1 MKMMNSTPA
10 LCVLLAV
17 LFSSSTR
24 GMGTTASTEG
34 EGIVPPSS
42 PKRLLTGEQYVRASD
57 GEPGWLVQLRNPRG
71 STVDLERR
79 AKTAI
84 DTVLA
89 DAPSGIEVRGRYDHA
104 FIGFSAF
111 MSPKA
116 ADSLSRHPLV
126 VRVEPDLVVQGADDD
141 GTVNPDLPDSWGL
154 RRISSPDGLAPAFD
168 SCGADGQGVNVIIVD
183 SGINPAQT
191 EFSGRIAT
199 TLNFYPDDNPSGAD
213 TNGHGTRSASI
224 AAGSVSGVA
233 RGSEITSLRVLGP
246 QNSGSI
252 ANVVSGLNWIANPS
266 NIGTPA
272 VVNMSLATNWYGNQM
287 FILGTAINAVL
298 NRGIPIFAAAGN
310 SSLPTYMN
318 YPAAKP
324 GVCAVGASDVTDK
337 AGIYSN
343 FGTLVGIWAPGSL
356 ISSADWK
363 HPDGGLMLR
372 TGTSA
377 ASPFAAGVAAQF
389 LQRYITE
396 SDYDSPRQV
405 VSRTY
410 LSLMQSAAEGRLSS
424 DDSDRYGSPWA
435 NGNLGGS
442 ANRLLQV
449 CPEETGA
456 VCGDTLEWIEGSA
469 SIVFGDGI
477 GAVPPGTTCRR
488 TVWNPAG
495 PVNIMFN
502 AVAIGTNS
510 SGSPLSTL
518 RVIDRS
524 TGSVVWDAATSM
536 GSGFGSSYESLQV
549 TSSTNLGLEIEWT
562 SSDSATDPVGHGYA
576 ATALVVGACPGD
588 IDGDGVV
595 GGADLAGLLVAW
607 GACPIDA
614 SCLGDLNL
622 DGLVDGADLAILLG
636 QWGACPEWTPP
647 GFIRD
652 CNGTPVPGGLIGD
665 NVLDD
670 GSRIFIA
677 DPANLDPEPTSVDLD
692 CEKLAWD
699 TLDDFYAISPSDPRI
714 GACTTPGGDCTQS
727 TLGECTAASG
737 VFWGRNTS
745 CADVGEVL
753 QLESLECSSDA
764 IATGYPPAENLPFVA
779 TISADAIGN
788 VFRQRMPAGLTSIS
802 RLRFLAAP
810 RPLGYGQSNISG
822 VTPGRHGL
830 AIGTTPYRIVIT
842 FTDGGPDMVVD
853 THPQVDATIQS
864 SGPVSFERCTVNDL
878 LAPQDREV
886 ESIGIRMVPRG
897 PYIVSTESA
906 VLLAGGYGYDGA
918 SDLPA
923 ETSPD
928 GGVTWYP
935 IESPSQTG
943 QFSLCVEP

>member
-1 MKMMNSTPA
+1 MKMMNGTPL
-10 LCVLLAV
+10 LCVLLAG
-17 LFSSSTR
+17 LLSSSSS
-24 GMGTTASTEG
+24 GVATAASVKNEAL
-34 EGIVPPSS
+34 VPQVTLE
-42 PKRLLTGEQYVRASD
+42 RLLAGEQYTRESD
-57 GEPGWLVQLRNPRG
+57 GVLGWLVQLRNPRG
-71 STVDLERR
+71 SALDLERR
-79 AKTAI
+79 ARTTI
-84 DTVLA
+84 DQVLA
-89 DAPSGIEVRGRYDHA
+89 DAPGGIEVRDRYDHA
-104 FIGFSAF
+104 LIGFSAF
-111 MSPKA
+111 MSRETA
-116 ADSLSRHPLV
+116 ETLLQHPLV
-126 VRVEPDLVVQGADDD
+126 LRVEPDLIVHGAGDEAPI
-141 GTVNPDLPDSWGL
+141 NPDLPDSWGL
-154 RRISSPDGLAPAFD
+154 RRISSPGGLAPAFD
-168 SCGADGQGVNVIIVD
+168 PCGADGQGVNVIIVD

-191 EFSGRIAT
+191 EFSGRIAA
-199 TLNFYPDDNPSGAD
+199 TLNFYPDDNPSGDD

-224 AAGSVSGVA
+224 ASGSVSGVA
-233 RGSEITSLRVLGP
+233 RGSSITSLRVLGP
-246 QNSGSI
+246 QNSGSLS
-252 ANVVSGLNWIANPS
+252 NVVAGLNWIANPG

-272 VVNMSLATNWYGNQM
+272 VANMSLATNWYGNQM
-287 FILGTAINAVL
+287 FILGIAINAVL
-298 NRGIPIFAAAGN
+298 DRGIPIFAAAGN

-318 YPAAKP
+318 FPAAKT

-389 LQRYITE
+389 LQRFITDA
-396 SDYDSPRQV
+396 DYESPRMV

-410 LSLMQSAAEGRLSS
+410 LSLMQSAVEGQLSS
-424 DDSDRYGSPWA
+424 DESDRYGSPWA
-435 NGNLGGS
+435 NGNLGGA

-456 VCGDTLEWIEGSA
+456 VCGDTLEWSEGAA

-477 GAVPPGTTCRR
+477 GAVPAGTTCRR

-495 PVNIMFN
+495 PVNVTFN

-518 RVIDRS
+518 RVTDRS
-524 TGSVVWDAATSM
+524 TGSVVWDAASSM
-536 GSGFGSSYESLQV
+536 GNGFGASYKNLQV
-549 TSSTNLGLEIEWT
+549 SSSTNLGLEIEWT
-562 SSDSATDPVGHGYA
+562 SSDSATDPVGYGYA
-576 ATALVVGACPGD
+576 ATALVIGACPGD
-588 IDGDGVV
+588 IDGDGSV

-607 GACPIDA
+607 GACPLDTP
-614 SCLGDLNL
+614 CLGDLNL
-622 DGLVDGADLAILLG
+622 DGMVDGADLAILLG
-636 QWGACPEWTPP
+636 HWGACPQWTPP

-677 DPANLDPEPTSVDLD
+677 DPANLDPEPTTVQLD
-692 CEKLAWD
+692 CEELGWD
-699 TLDDFYAISPSDPRI
+699 TLGDFYAISPSDPRL
-714 GACTTPGGDCTQS
+714 GACTMPDGSCTQS
-727 TLGECTAASG
+727 TLAECTAANG
-737 VFWGRNTS
+737 VFWGRNIECS
-745 CADVGEVL
+745 EVGEVL
-753 QLESLECSSDA
+753 ELESLTCSSDA
-764 IATGYPPAENLPFVA
+764 IATGYPPAENLSFVVA
-779 TISADAIGN
+779 ISADAIGN
-788 VFRQRMPAGLTSIS
+788 VFRQQMPEGLTSIS

-810 RPLGYGQSNISG
+810 RPLGYGQSNVSG

-842 FTDGGPDMVVD
+842 FTDGGPDVVVD
-853 THPQVDATIQS
+853 TYPEVDATIQS
-864 SGPVSFERCTVNDL
+864 SGPVDFERCTVTDV
-878 LAPQDREV
+878 LAPQDREI

-906 VLLAGGYGYDGA
+906 ILLAGGFGYDGA

-935 IESPSQTG
+935 IESSSQTG